1 MLSDLAS
8 EWAFP
13 PRFSGQS
20 AAFGNAHTWCKAL
33 QQGFVLKFRRRVMK
47 MHVTCTATPRGMWTN
62 VGQVSKPISAK
73 VGVKGR
79 STWENAAAG
88 GGGWGESGPNWCGN
102 QKHGREASVGLMG
115 GGSYRFLRR
124 VFPARDCSVVGEKF
138 HSSGQRFHQVRTKG
152 QPCSCFLCSVCEVAC
167 VVMET

>member
-115 GGSYRFLRR
+115 GGVISISASCISGPGLQCRWREISQFWPKVSPSQNQRAAVFLFS
-124 VFPARDCSVVGEKF
+124 VFS
-138 HSSGQRFHQVRTKG
+138 
-152 QPCSCFLCSVCEVAC
+152 L
-167 VVMET
+167 